1 MELKIFQVID
11 ALDYG
16 DAVSNHCIE
25 LHRALINLGYSA
37 KIYSK
42 FSHEKVTEY
51 RESFENI
58 KVRKQDIIIFHFSG
72 KSLLADEI
80 IKLNCKKILIYHNI
94 TPHMYFE
101 GMEPHFTH
109 CLEGREQL
117 QKLSGKFDLYLGDS
131 QFNVEELIELGC
143 SPCEVLPIVVDLE
156 VKRDLR
162 HRSLLKKTVTGEKFI
177 FVGRVAPNKKHEDI
191 IKVFDYFYTYI
202 NPRAE
207 LYLIGN
213 YNNYLPYYEKLTEI
227 CSKLPSRNSI
237 FFTGKISNE
246 ELDFHYKSADV
257 FLSMSEHEGF
267 CVPLLES
274 MSYGLPTFAFD
285 AGAIRGTMG
294 PAGIKLKRKDASDVA
309 ELIHYVLTD
318 RKLRTSIIENQYA
331 WLEHFSSENTIKTLK
346 RVIEQVK

>member
-1 MELKIFQVID
+1 MDLRIFQVID

-25 LHRALINLGYSA
+25 LHRALNNLGYSTQ
-37 KIYSK
+37 IYSK
-42 FSHEKVTEY
+42 FSHEKVAEY
-51 RESFENI
+51 RESFEKI
-58 KVRKQDIIIFHFSG
+58 KIRKQDIIIFHFSG
-72 KSLLADEI
+72 KSLLVNEL

-94 TPHMYFE
+94 TPHFYFD
-101 GMEPHFTH
+101 GMEPHFSH
-109 CLEGREQL
+109 CMEGREQL
-117 QKLSGKFDLYLGDS
+117 QELSGKFDVYLGDS
-131 QFNVEELIELGC
+131 QFNVEELKALGC

-156 VKRDLR
+156 VKKDRKELA
-162 HRSLLKKTVTGEKFI
+162 LLKKGRAGEKFI

-191 IKVFDYFYTYI
+191 LKVFDYFYTYI
-202 NPRAE
+202 NPNAE

-213 YNNYLPYYEKLTEI
+213 YNDYLPYYNKLTELSNRLA
-227 CSKLPSRNSI
+227 SKKNI
-237 FFTGKISNE
+237 FFTGKVSEE

-285 AGAIRGTMG
+285 AGAIRSTMG
-294 PAGIKLKRKDASDVA
+294 PAGIKLKSKDAADIA
-309 ELIHYVLTD
+309 ELIYYVLED
-318 RKLRTSIIENQYA
+318 KELRTKIVANQYD
-331 WLEHFSSENTIKTLK
+331 WLNHFSGENTIKTLK